1 MTFLSCGHG
10 SNQSE
15 TTQQI
20 ALLYRKVV
28 GVVGPGS
35 GAEQAQNT
43 VHRMRHFEEALD
55 WGSQLQN
62 EPAVNLKYARVGAAK
77 RPLDVWFVER

>member
-1 MTFLSCGHG
+1 
-10 SNQSE
+10 
-15 TTQQI
+15 
-20 ALLYRKVV
+20 
-28 GVVGPGS
+28 
-35 GAEQAQNT
+35 
-43 VHRMRHFEEALD
+43 MRHFEEALD